1 MAARIGRRT
10 TLALPAAAML
20 AAPALGQ
27 SDQRPS
33 VTVAVQKISNSNLLE
48 MLREQSNVGTRI
60 FFNYA
65 EPLIGTDWTGDMSI
79 RPGLATSWRRPSE
92 NVVEMTLRQGVRFH
106 NGDEMTAEDVA
117 FSFGPDRM
125 FGGGSMAGHEP
136 PRDAIAIARRS
147 FPGFERME
155 IVDRHTVRFINK
167 VPDVTLEG
175 RLSRTTAIIGSQR
188 GFAEAASWTD
198 WARKPIG
205 TGPYRVAEFRPDQ
218 VLVLEAHDDYWG
230 GRPPIR
236 RLRFLEVPEVSGR
249 INMLLSGEADF
260 ACDIPPD
267 QIATVESNAR
277 YEVVGGPI
285 LNTRVLTFDK
295 SHPVL
300 ANPLVRRAIT
310 HSIDRQAIVDAL
322 FSGKTRVP
330 PGLQFEFFG
339 ETFAEGWSVPK
350 FDLAEARRLLREA
363 NYKGEPIPYR
373 LLNNYYTNQTPTA
386 QVMVEGWRAVGLNIQ
401 IEMRENWSQITSRET
416 QRGIRDWS
424 QGASFGDPVAQ
435 TPPNFGRQ
443 GSAWISNE
451 WRNEEFGD
459 LSELLETSTDRPARK
474 AAWRRMLEIAEREDP
489 AWTVLHQNTNFT
501 AKRRDLGWKSS
512 QTFVMDFRNDNW
524 GV

>member
-1 MAARIGRRT
+1 MTSRRSLLT
-10 TLALPAAAML
+10 GAAAATL
-20 AAPALGQ
+20 PRFAIAQA
-27 SDQRPS
+27 DQRPV

-48 MLREQSNVGTRI
+48 MLREQSNVGTRV

-79 RPGLATSWRRPSE
+79 RQGLATSWRRPSE
-92 NVVEMTLRQGVRFH
+92 NVVEMTLREGVRFH
-106 NGDEMTAEDVA
+106 NGDLMSAEDVA

-155 IVDRHTVRFINK
+155 VVDRHTIRFVNK

-188 GFAEAASWTD
+188 GFAEAGSWTD
-198 WARKPIG
+198 WARKPVG

-218 VLVLEAHDDYWG
+218 VLLLEAHDDYWG

-236 RLRFLEVPEVSGR
+236 QLRFLEIPEVAGR

-260 ACDIPPD
+260 ACDVPPD
-267 QIATVESNAR
+267 QIATVENNPR
-277 YEVVGGPI
+277 YEVIGGPI
-285 LNTRVLTFDK
+285 LNTRILTFDK
-295 SHPVL
+295 THPVL
-300 ANPLVRRAIT
+300 GDPLIRRAIS
-310 HSIDRQAIVDAL
+310 HSIDRQGIVDAL

-330 PGLQFEFFG
+330 AGLQFEFFG
-339 ETFAEGWSVPK
+339 DMLIEGWSVPR
-350 FDLAEARRLLREA
+350 FDPAEARRLLREA
-363 NYKGEPIPYR
+363 KYDGAPIPYR
-373 LLNNYYTNQTPTA
+373 VLNNYYTNQTATA
-386 QVMVEGWRAVGLNIQ
+386 QVLVEGWRAVGLNIQ

-424 QGASFGDPVAQ
+424 QGANFGDPVAQ

-443 GSAWISNE
+443 GGAWVGGE

-459 LSELLETSTDRPARK
+459 LSALLETSTDRPARK
-474 AAWRRMLEIAEREDP
+474 AAWARMLEIAEREDP

-501 AKRRDLGWKSS
+501 AKRRDIRWKPS
-512 QTFVMDFRNDNW
+512 QTFVMDFRAENW
-524 GV
+524 GA